1 VRERNFVRAAD
12 DEPDFAPYRRAG
24 HLKEAHMSQESSRR
38 LDRVGAAAGIAF
50 VLLFVGIIMVPP
62 HLPAPQHSIADI
74 AQTAAADRTG
84 ILVSVYLG
92 FLLTGALLVFGAV
105 VVARLWR
112 SDEGASGWWIVALA
126 GLTASAVP
134 DDTVARFV
142 RAVQHGATG
151 DSLWIGYP
159 ISPDGV
165 VMAIPLAV
173 FLLGVGGA
181 RAGEVLPRW
190 LSWLA
195 LVLAGALVVGAAG
208 VAFDEFGGAV
218 GPALFLGYVGLFVW
232 AISVSVVLWREP
244 RTYPVAQALAA

>member
-1 VRERNFVRAAD
+1 MLE
-12 DEPDFAPYRRAG
+12 
-24 HLKEAHMSQESSRR
+24 ESTRR
-38 LDRVGAAAGIAF
+38 LDRVGAVAGIAF

-62 HLPAPQHSIADI
+62 HLPAPQHPIADI

-84 ILVSVYLG
+84 ILVSVYMS

-112 SDEGASGWWIVALA
+112 SDRGASGWWIIALA
-126 GLTASAVP
+126 GLAVAAVP

-173 FLLGVGGA
+173 FLLGVGGV
-181 RAGEVLPRW
+181 RAGEALPRW

-208 VAFDEFGGAV
+208 VAFDEFGGPV
-218 GPALFLGYVGLFVW
+218 GPALFLGYVGFFVW
-232 AISVSVVLWREP
+232 TISVSVVLWREP
-244 RTYPVAQALAA
+244 RSLPVADAVPA